1 MTGSPG
7 PYPPPIK
14 SLVLF
19 GHGILA
25 NDCLVLPGYVKLSSA
40 ALHNAALHNAAM
52 HNVALHNA
60 LRLSEYSVLSDI
72 VTAEKSTVKPLRL
85 SEHS

>member
-1 MTGSPG
+1 M
-7 PYPPPIK
+7 Y
-14 SLVLF
+14 
-19 GHGILA
+19 
-25 NDCLVLPGYVKLSSA
+25 PGYVILSSA

-52 HNVALHNA
+52 HNAAMHNAAMHNA

-72 VTAEKSTVKPLRL
+72 VTAEKSTAKPLRL